1 MADIMRSE
9 TVFKGRVFSVK
20 RDHIVDKDRRFV
32 VDVVVHRGAVVI
44 LPLIDSDVIAVKQFR
59 YSVWDELVELPAG
72 TLEEGEEP
80 EKCAIRELEEETGY
94 IAENIEYLGSFY
106 ASPGYCTEIL
116 HAFLAENLREGKMK
130 LEPDEKIRVVKIPL
144 NNFLKMIVNGDI
156 KDSKT
161 IATTFLYILKKSRFK
176 KNFA

>member
-1 MADIMRSE
+1 MADIVRSE

-20 RDHIVDKDRRFV
+20 RDYIVDKDRRFV

-44 LPLIDSDVIAVKQFR
+44 LPLMNNTVIAVRQFR
-59 YSVWDELVELPAG
+59 YSVWNELIELPAG
-72 TLEEGEEP
+72 TLEEREEP

-94 IAENIEYLGSFY
+94 IAGKIEYLGSFY
-106 ASPGYCTEIL
+106 ASPGYCTEVL
-116 HAFLAENLREGKMK
+116 HAFLAENLKEGKMK

-144 NNFLKMIVNGDI
+144 NNFLKMIINGDI

-161 IATTFLYILKKSRFK
+161 IAATFLYILKKSKFMK
-176 KNFA
+176 I